1 MTNKI
6 HKPVLKI
13 LNVSDKFTSIDPADG
28 LRQELLTTEQVKR
41 LAHNLTLQE
50 FNYKYP
56 PILVPESYD
65 DYIKRKFNG
74 SPPPNFTPHTFR
86 RKHHAYVVVGRQW
99 SLSYLLDPKNK
110 KRNILFQIFNNE
122 TEIKGI
128 IDHEVVEANIMKYSE
143 KVDLSEKPVTKNTK
157 HRNDDIGKGIK
168 CPLCGCSLVYR
179 LLHQKPDRYGMYQI
193 ACYNLG
199 NRRCNFLALVSM
211 YEYKDLF
218 KHDKLF
224 TSDWIIALNEACPD
238 CKTENGLYL
247 RTLRLSEDIVLKY
260 KICINSCRENAT
272 CTYSDPDR
280 SHLVQCLNTDNK

>member
-157 HRNDDIGKGIK
+157 HRNDDIGK
-168 CPLCGCSLVYR
+168 
-179 LLHQKPDRYGMYQI
+179 
-193 ACYNLG
+193 
-199 NRRCNFLALVSM
+199 
-211 YEYKDLF
+211 
-218 KHDKLF
+218 HDKLF